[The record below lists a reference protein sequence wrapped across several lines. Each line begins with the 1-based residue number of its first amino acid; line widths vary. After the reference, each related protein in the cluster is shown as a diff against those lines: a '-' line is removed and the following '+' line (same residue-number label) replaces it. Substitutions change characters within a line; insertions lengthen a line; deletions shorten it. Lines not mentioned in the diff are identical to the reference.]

1 MPTGR
6 PLEITRTELSATELR
21 RVAARSREADAARR
35 MLALAL
41 VLEGKSRKE
50 AAESCGMDRQTLR
63 DWVIRYNAE
72 GLAGL
77 SDRVPPGPAFR
88 LTPEQMAELAALV
101 EAGPDPAVDQVVR
114 WRRVDLRRVIAARW
128 GVTFHERT
136 VGKLLH
142 RLGFARLSVRPKPP
156 ESDPAARAEWGNKR
170 QPARPGRPAGDR
182 PPQAHR
188 GVVCRVSRTRGQS
201 GGLPPRR
208 TPVWA
213 SRAR

>member
-6 PLEITRTELSATELR
+6 PVEITRIELSPADLR
-21 RVAARSREADAARR
+21 RSAARSQNADAARR

-72 GLAGL
+72 GLTGL
-77 SDRVPPGPAFR
+77 SDRVPPGPGFR
-88 LTPEQMAELAALV
+88 LTPEQMAEFATLV
-101 EAGPDPAVDQVVR
+101 EAGPDPTVYHVVR

-128 GVTFHERT
+128 GVEFHERT

-142 RLGFARLSVRPKPP
+142 RLGFAKLSVRPKHPKT
-156 ESDPAARAEWGNKR
+156 DPAAQAEWGKKL
-170 QPARPGRPAGDR
+170 QPTRAGRPARER
-182 PPQAHR
+182 PRQAAR
-188 GVVCRVSRTRGQS
+188 GVVCR
-201 GGLPPRR
+201 
-208 TPVWA
+208 
-213 SRAR
+213 

>member
-6 PLEITRTELSATELR
+6 PVEITRTELSATELR
-21 RVAARSREADAARR
+21 RAAARSRDGHAARR

-41 VLEGKSRKE
+41 VIEGKSRKE

-72 GLAGL
+72 GIAGL

-88 LTPEQMAELAALV
+88 LTSEQMAELAALV
-101 EAGPDPAVDQVVR
+101 EAGPDLAVDQVVR

-128 GVTFHERT
+128 GVELHERT

-142 RLGFARLSVRPKPP
+142 RLGFARLSVRPKHPKT
-156 ESDPAARAEWGNKR
+156 DPAAQAEWKKKL
-170 QPARPGRPAGDR
+170 QPLGPGRPA
-182 PPQAHR
+182 
-188 GVVCRVSRTRGQS
+188 
-201 GGLPPRR
+201 
-208 TPVWA
+208 
-213 SRAR
+213 